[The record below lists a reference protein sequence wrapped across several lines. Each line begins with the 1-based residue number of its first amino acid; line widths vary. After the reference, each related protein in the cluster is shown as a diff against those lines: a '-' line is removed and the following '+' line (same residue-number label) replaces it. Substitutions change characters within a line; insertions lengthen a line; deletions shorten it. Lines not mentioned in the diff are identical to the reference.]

1 VRTASRAARRYL
13 YPNGLWHAP
22 TRGAAAVLQKSARRT
37 NRTAAARARARSIHD
52 DDDDDDDDVDA
63 AAEAAATATAAAA
76 AGSATAAAE
85 ERPESRVVKTRSAG
99 WSFPGLLLFL
109 FLLLLLLAPPPALLC
124 RSSVPFELERGR
136 RRREG
141 VRATEET
148 QRLLDRQR

>member
-52 DDDDDDDDVDA
+52 DDDDDDVDA

-85 ERPESRVVKTRSAG
+85 ERPESRVVKTHSAG

>member
-1 VRTASRAARRYL
+1 
-13 YPNGLWHAP
+13 
-22 TRGAAAVLQKSARRT
+22 VLQKSARRT
-37 NRTAAARARARSIHD
+37 NRTAAARARARSIH
-52 DDDDDDDDVDA
+52 DDDDDDDVDA